1 MIRAVRYKISKLSG
15 IIYLLY
21 GVQFVKYVDVFLDD
35 QYDATFINRYNVWS
49 ASANFKVHP

>member
-1 MIRAVRYKISKLSG
+1 MIRAVRYKISKLSD
-15 IIYLLY
+15 IICLLY